1 LVKNGGRAM
10 KNNLLTKHRQSAD
23 EETAYERSMAE
34 PQRKIYRSPELVEL
48 GGMKKW
54 TKGSGTGISDSI
66 LQLSGELIPG
76 DSGS

>member
-1 LVKNGGRAM
+1 MQSNRV
-10 KNNLLTKHRQSAD
+10 TKPV
-23 EETAYERSMAE
+23 EEREEAAVGETSMVE
-34 PQRKIYRSPELVEL
+34 SKRKVYHTPELVEL
-48 GGMKKW
+48 GGMKQR